1 MIVRP
6 QRLEARGPDLT
17 NGIDET
23 LVVSGVPGSV
33 ASLCQVVADEA
44 LKVIELPVGDE
55 NGGVRAVLLLAD
67 VQQFDALALSSQ
79 TLECQL
85 DIRKTLELDLEPQ
98 PFFEAGSLL
107 CLPCGHGVRPQ
118 LVDLLQQSAA
128 VLSSVAPRNR
138 RPAASASRP
147 KGLGLGHS
155 F

>member
-23 LVVSGVPGSV
+23 LVVSGVPGTV
-33 ASLCQVVADEA
+33 ASLCQVVADKA
-44 LKVIELPVGDE
+44 LEVIQLPVGDE
-55 NGGVRAVLLLAD
+55 DGGVRAVPLLAD

-85 DIRKTLELDLEPQ
+85 DIWKALELDLKSQ
-98 PFFEAGSLL
+98 PIFKSGILL
-107 CLPCGHGVRPQ
+107 GFPCVRGRGPQ

>member
-1 MIVRP
+1 MPWR
-6 QRLEARGPDLT
+6 
-17 NGIDET
+17 
-23 LVVSGVPGSV
+23 
-33 ASLCQVVADEA
+33 
-44 LKVIELPVGDE
+44 
-55 NGGVRAVLLLAD
+55 
-67 VQQFDALALSSQ
+67 FSSK

-85 DIRKTLELDLEPQ
+85 DIWKALELDLEPQ

-128 VLSSVAPRNR
+128 VLSSVSPRNRNR